1 MFDVFVYGTLK
12 PGQVRWPLLKQYAP
26 AYVARCEYPG
36 YLYDCGAYPAA
47 VFTPDATDTHIVGYS
62 VTFLAHQQE
71 EILATLDKVEGVSYG
86 LFVQK
91 EIDVSV
97 YAYEIGPRLLSLSL
111 QLCAVKD
118 ALFSWGKGKGKIHV

>member
-26 AYVARCEYPG
+26 AYVTRCEYPG
-36 YLYDCGAYPAA
+36 YLYDCRDYPAA
-47 VFTPDATDTHIVGYS
+47 VFTQNVTDTHIVGYS
-62 VTFLAHQQE
+62 VTFLARQQE
-71 EILATLDKVEGVSYG
+71 EILATLDKVEGVSHG

-91 EIDVSV
+91 EIDVAV

-111 QLCAVKD
+111 QLCAVED
-118 ALFSWGKGKGKIHV
+118 ALFSWGKGKGKAHV